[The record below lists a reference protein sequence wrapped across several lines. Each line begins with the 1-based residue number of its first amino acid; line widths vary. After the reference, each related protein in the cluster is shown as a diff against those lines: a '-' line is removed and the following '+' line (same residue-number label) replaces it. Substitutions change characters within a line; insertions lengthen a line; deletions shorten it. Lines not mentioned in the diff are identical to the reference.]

1 MADINNAIPSLSTD
15 GFITNK
21 NLQMTKLFGYFMA
34 ADYSQST
41 FFKGKV
47 HSLKYILAQYPNPGS
62 AAMAIQTSLK
72 NLYGNYYDKVNA
84 YVEQQDT
91 GGGIVKLM
99 IDVQCIDSNP
109 YKQYNLYK
117 EIKTKDGNMVEY
129 ENSLDILY
137 NYYQGV

>member
-1 MADINNAIPSLSTD
+1 MADINNAVPSLSSD

-41 FFKGKV
+41 FFKDSV
-47 HSLKYILAQYPNPGS
+47 YSLKYILAQYTNPAT
-62 AAMAIQTSLK
+62 AAVAIETALK
-72 NLYGNYYDKVNA
+72 ELYKKYYDKVT
-84 YVEQQDT
+84 VFVDQQDN

-99 IDVQCIDSNP
+99 IDVQCIDNNP